1 MSDGAQQPVRSP
13 RSPLFWVAAG
23 AALLVAAAVLLLPVN
38 SSFSSHT
45 PTAPTKNSID
55 AIALPQDG
63 ASLPLGAQGEAPGQF
78 QQPRG
83 VTVLTDGSFVVVDR
97 SARVQLFSARGEPRK
112 LWSMREHQYGNPKGL
127 CALPD
132 GTLLVCDTHYG
143 RVLQMSTDGE
153 VIKQWGTPG
162 KGPAEFV
169 HPLSAVA
176 DKRKLCAYVVEYGY
190 FNDRVQKFALDG
202 TFLKAWGTFGNGDGE
217 FNRPSGITLDRD
229 GNLYVADAANH
240 RIQKFDGEGK
250 FLLKFGREGREPG
263 ELRYPYD
270 IACGPDGL
278 LYIAEFN
285 NHRVSVFD
293 GNGTFVRTI
302 GSVGA
307 AEGQFANPWSLTV
320 DERGRLFVSDT
331 GNHRMQVFDL
341 AKLTGLKSV
350 PKVGSLNQPSERP

>member
-1 MSDGAQQPVRSP
+1 MNDGAQQPVKAP
-13 RSPLFWVAAG
+13 RSLLLWAAAG
-23 AALLVAAAVLLLPVN
+23 AALLVASAALLLPVE
-38 SSFSSHT
+38 SSFSKHSPGPSAST
-45 PTAPTKNSID
+45 VD
-55 AIALPQDG
+55 AIALPADG
-63 ASLPLGAQGEAPGQF
+63 LSLPLGTQGEGPGQF

-83 VTVLTDGSFVVVDR
+83 VTVLADGSFVVVDR
-97 SARVQLFSARGEPRK
+97 AARVQLFSPRGEPKK

-132 GTLLVCDTHYG
+132 GSLLVCDTHYG

-153 VIKQWGTPG
+153 VLKQWGTPG
-162 KGPAEFV
+162 KGPAQFI
-169 HPLSAVA
+169 HPLSSVA
-176 DKRKLCAYVVEYGY
+176 DKRNKCAYVVEYGD

-202 TFLKAWGTFGNGDGE
+202 TFLKAWGKFGNGDGE

-229 GNLYVADAANH
+229 GNIYVADAANH
-240 RIQKFDGEGK
+240 RIQKFDGDGK
-250 FLLKFGREGREPG
+250 FLLKFGTEGREPG

-293 GNGTFVRTI
+293 GEGKFVRTI
-302 GSVGA
+302 GAVGA
-307 AEGQFANPWSLTV
+307 AEGQFSNPWSLTV

-331 GNHRMQVFDL
+331 GNHRMQLFDL
-341 AKLTGLKSV
+341 ARLTGLKTV
-350 PKVGSLNQPSERP
+350 PKVGSLSPVK